1 MASVADMNVEMEGG
15 VGPAGGSALGSSQG
29 EEAAL
34 AGQPPWD
41 LIALLALAFIVFGW
55 MALAVSYNP
64 SHGAQFAFE
73 QFHTVALHQ
82 FQTLPWDRFLHEMHT
97 TYGPAFYALVGS
109 LHLPTDGVRAVG
121 LVMHLL
127 STLVLLRVA
136 LCIGAPWQ
144 RAALLSAALFAS
156 PFQFGPALWGHPDAL
171 ATLLMML
178 GLGATLLTGRGAHRS
193 VSIGL
198 LPVTVLVHQAGAAVV
213 AASCLDDLRLKRHAD
228 MALKLLVTSAMLYLL
243 YRVWD
248 GFTPPSLQRAVQI
261 NARAFLMAF
270 TLLALGL
277 HAWDR
282 LNTRTRPLVLLARF
296 ALLWP
301 IFTALYALSPP
312 FTGGGFVFSRLDIL
326 DGGMLPVN
334 LASPAL
340 MAAVVAWSWTSLVS
354 YRLSTAQITLCAAV
368 LATGQ
373 ALYLKDIDFFFWPLL
388 LMRLVRWG
396 RQRPQMR
403 DALMR
408 SAVVWTLVS
417 LALATL
423 SYSQL

>member
-1 MASVADMNVEMEGG
+1 MASVNSM
-15 VGPAGGSALGSSQG
+15 VGPGDGLLSGEASAL
-29 EEAAL
+29 E
-34 AGQPPWD
+34 GQPPWD
-41 LIALLALAFIVFGW
+41 LLALLTLAFIVFGW

-73 QFHTVALHQ
+73 RFHTVALHQ

-109 LHLPTDGVRAVG
+109 LHLPTQGVRAVG

-127 STLVLLRVA
+127 STLLLLQVA
-136 LCIGAPWQ
+136 LRTGAPWQ
-144 RAALLSAALFAS
+144 RAALLSVAFFAS

-171 ATLLMML
+171 AMLLTML
-178 GLGATLLTGRGAHRS
+178 GLGATLLASAGAHRS

-198 LPVTVLVHQAGAAVV
+198 LPLTVLVHQAGAAVV
-213 AASCLDDLRLKRHAD
+213 AASCLDDLRLRRFAD
-228 MALKLLVTSAMLYLL
+228 MALKLLVTTLMLTLL

-248 GFTPPSLQRAVQI
+248 GFTPPSLQRATQI
-261 NARAFLMAF
+261 NTRAFLMAF

-282 LNTRTRPLVLLARF
+282 LNTRTRAIVLLARF

-301 IFTALYALSPP
+301 LFTALYAVSAP
-312 FTGGGFVFSRLDIL
+312 FAGGGFIFSRLDLL
-326 DGGMLPVN
+326 DGGRLPVN
-334 LASPAL
+334 IASPAL
-340 MAAVVAWSWTSLVS
+340 MAAVVAWSWASLVG

-396 RQRPQMR
+396 QQRPQMR

-417 LALATL
+417 LTLATL

>member
-1 MASVADMNVEMEGG
+1 VASVKSM
-15 VGPAGGSALGSSQG
+15 GSPGDAFPPG
-29 EEAAL
+29 EASVLE
-34 AGQPPWD
+34 GQPPWD
-41 LIALLALAFIVFGW
+41 LLALLTLAFIVFGW

-73 QFHTVALHQ
+73 RFHTVALHQ

-109 LHLPTDGVRAVG
+109 LYLPTEGVRAVG

-127 STLVLLRVA
+127 STLLLLQVA
-136 LCIGAPWQ
+136 LRTGAPWQ
-144 RAALLSAALFAS
+144 RAALLSVAFFAS

-171 ATLLMML
+171 AMLLMLL
-178 GLGATLLTGRGAHRS
+178 GLGATLLVGRGTRRS

-198 LPVTVLVHQAGAAVV
+198 LPMTVLVHQAGVAVV
-213 AASCLDDLRLKRHAD
+213 AASCLDDLRLRRYAD

-248 GFTPPSLQRAVQI
+248 GFTPPSLQHATQI
-261 NARAFLMAF
+261 NTRGFLMAF

-282 LNTRTRPLVLLARF
+282 LNTRTRAVVLLARF
-296 ALLWP
+296 AMLWP
-301 IFTALYALSPP
+301 VFTAVYALSAP
-312 FTGGGFVFSRLDIL
+312 FAGGGFIFSRLDTL
-326 DGGMLPVN
+326 DSGWLAVN
-334 LASPAL
+334 VASPAL
-340 MAAVVAWSWTSLVS
+340 MAVVVAWSWTSLVG

-396 RQRPQMR
+396 SQRPQMR

-417 LALATL
+417 LTLATL

>member
-1 MASVADMNVEMEGG
+1 MTSPGDDLAA
-15 VGPAGGSALGSSQG
+15 A
-29 EEAAL
+29 EEAPRPSL
-34 AGQPPWD
+34 DSQPPWD

-73 QFHTVALHQ
+73 RFHTVALQQ
-82 FQTLPWDRFLHEMHT
+82 FQTLPWNQFLHEMHT

-109 LHLPTDGVRAVG
+109 LHLPTEGVRAVG

-127 STLVLLRVA
+127 STLILLQVA
-136 LCIGAPWQ
+136 LRLGAPWQ
-144 RAALLSAALFAS
+144 RAALLSVAFFAS
-156 PFQFGPALWGHPDAL
+156 PFQFGSALWGHPDAL

-178 GLGATLLTGRGAHRS
+178 GLGATLLAGPGTHHRS

-198 LPVTVLVHQAGAAVV
+198 LPLTVLVHQAGAAVV
-213 AASCLDDLRLKRHAD
+213 ASSCLDDLRLRRYAD
-228 MALKLLVTSAMLYLL
+228 MALKLAVTSAMLYLL

-248 GFTPPSLQRAVQI
+248 GFTPPSLQSARQF
-261 NARAFLMAF
+261 NTRAFLVAF

-277 HAWDR
+277 HGWDR
-282 LNTRTRPLVLLARF
+282 LNTRTRGVVRLARF

-301 IFTALYALSPP
+301 LFTALYAASAP
-312 FTGGGFVFSRLDIL
+312 FQGGGFIFSRLDVL
-326 DGGMLPVN
+326 DGGVLPVN
-334 LASPAL
+334 LVSPAL
-340 MAAVVAWSWTSLVS
+340 MAAIVAWCWTSLAG
-354 YRLSTAQITLCAAV
+354 YRLSSAQITLCAAV
-368 LATGQ
+368 LASGA
-373 ALYLKDIDFFFWPLL
+373 ALYLKDIEFFFWPLL

-396 RQRPQMR
+396 PQRPGLR

-408 SAVVWTLVS
+408 SAVVWTLVNLS
-417 LALATL
+417 LATL

>member
-1 MASVADMNVEMEGG
+1 VASVNSM
-15 VGPAGGSALGSSQG
+15 VGPGDGLLSGEASAL
-29 EEAAL
+29 E
-34 AGQPPWD
+34 GQPPWD
-41 LIALLALAFIVFGW
+41 LLALLTLAFIVFGW

-73 QFHTVALHQ
+73 RFHTVALHQ

-109 LHLPTDGVRAVG
+109 LHLPTQGVRAVG

-127 STLVLLRVA
+127 STLLLLQVA
-136 LCIGAPWQ
+136 LRTGAPWQ
-144 RAALLSAALFAS
+144 RAALLSVAFFAS

-171 ATLLMML
+171 AMLLTML
-178 GLGATLLTGRGAHRS
+178 GLGATLLASAGAHRS

-198 LPVTVLVHQAGAAVV
+198 LPLTVLVHQAGAAVV
-213 AASCLDDLRLKRHAD
+213 AASCLDDLRLRRFAD
-228 MALKLLVTSAMLYLL
+228 MALKLLVTTLMLTLL

-248 GFTPPSLQRAVQI
+248 GFTPPSLQRATQI
-261 NARAFLMAF
+261 NTRAFLMAF

-282 LNTRTRPLVLLARF
+282 LNTRTRAIVLLARF

-301 IFTALYALSPP
+301 LFTALYAVSAP
-312 FTGGGFVFSRLDIL
+312 FAGGGFIFSRLDLL
-326 DGGMLPVN
+326 DGGRLPVN
-334 LASPAL
+334 IASPAL
-340 MAAVVAWSWTSLVS
+340 MAAVVAWSWASLVG

-396 RQRPQMR
+396 QQRPQMR

-417 LALATL
+417 LTLATL

>member
-1 MASVADMNVEMEGG
+1 MASVADVNSL
-15 VGPAGGSALGSSQG
+15 AGQGDGFPLG

-34 AGQPPWD
+34 EGQPPWD

-73 QFHTVALHQ
+73 QFHRVALHQ

-109 LHLPTDGVRAVG
+109 LYLPTEGVRAVG
-121 LVMHLL
+121 LVMHLA
-127 STLVLLRVA
+127 STLVLLQVA
-136 LCIGAPWQ
+136 LRIGAPWQ
-144 RAALLSAALFAS
+144 RAALLSAAFFAS

-171 ATLLMML
+171 AMLLMML
-178 GLGATLLTGRGAHRS
+178 GLGATMLAGRGAHRS

-213 AASCLDDLRLKRHAD
+213 AASCLDDLRLKRYAD

-248 GFTPPSLQRAVQI
+248 GFTPPSLQRAAQI
-261 NARAFLMAF
+261 NTRAFLMAF

-282 LNTRTRPLVLLARF
+282 LNTRTRSVVLVARF

-301 IFTALYALSPP
+301 LFTVVYAVSPP
-312 FTGGGFVFSRLDIL
+312 FAGGGFIFSRLDVL
-326 DGGMLPVN
+326 EGGLLPVN
-334 LASPAL
+334 LSSPAL
-340 MAAVVAWSWTSLVS
+340 MAAVVAWSWSSLVG

-373 ALYLKDIDFFFWPLL
+373 ALYLKDIDFYFWPLL

-396 RQRPQMR
+396 AQRPNMR

-417 LALATL
+417 LTLATL

>member
-1 MASVADMNVEMEGG
+1 MASANSMI
-15 VGPAGGSALGSSQG
+15 GPGDDLSAGDASSL
-29 EEAAL
+29 E
-34 AGQPPWD
+34 GQPPWD
-41 LIALLALAFIVFGW
+41 LIALLTLAFIVFGW

-73 QFHTVALHQ
+73 SFHTVALHQ

-121 LVMHLL
+121 LVMHLV
-127 STLVLLRVA
+127 STLVLLQVGLR
-136 LCIGAPWQ
+136 IGAPWQ
-144 RAALLSAALFAS
+144 RAALLSAAFFVS

-178 GLGATLLTGRGAHRS
+178 GLGATMLPGRGTHRS
-193 VSIGL
+193 VSIAL

-213 AASCLDDLRLKRHAD
+213 AASCLDDLRLKRYAD
-228 MALKLLVTSAMLYLL
+228 MAVKLVVTSAMLYLL

-248 GFTPPSLQRAVQI
+248 GFTPPSLQTAVRI
-261 NARAFLMAF
+261 NTRAFLMAF
-270 TLLALGL
+270 TLLVLGL

-282 LNTRTRPLVLLARF
+282 LNTRTRGIVLLARF

-301 IFTALYALSPP
+301 LFTLVYALSDP
-312 FTGGGFVFSRLDIL
+312 FAAGGFVFSRLDAL
-326 DGGMLPVN
+326 EGGRLPVN

-340 MAAVVAWSWTSLVS
+340 MALVVAWCWRSLLG
-354 YRLSTAQITLCAAV
+354 YRLSTAQITLGAAV
-368 LATGQ
+368 LATGP
-373 ALYLKDIDFFFWPLL
+373 ALYLKDVDFFFWPLL
-388 LMRLVRWG
+388 LIRLVRWG
-396 RQRPQMR
+396 AQRPSVR

-417 LALATL
+417 LTLATL

>member
-1 MASVADMNVEMEGG
+1 M
-15 VGPAGGSALGSSQG
+15 VGPGDGLLSGEASAL
-29 EEAAL
+29 E
-34 AGQPPWD
+34 GQPPWD
-41 LIALLALAFIVFGW
+41 LLALLTLAFIVFGW

-73 QFHTVALHQ
+73 RFHTVALHQ

-109 LHLPTDGVRAVG
+109 LHLPTQGVRAVG

-127 STLVLLRVA
+127 STLLLLQVA
-136 LCIGAPWQ
+136 LRTGAPWQ
-144 RAALLSAALFAS
+144 RAALLSVAFFAS

-171 ATLLMML
+171 AMLLTML
-178 GLGATLLTGRGAHRS
+178 GLGATLLASAGAHRS

-198 LPVTVLVHQAGAAVV
+198 LPLTVLVHQAGAAVV
-213 AASCLDDLRLKRHAD
+213 AASCLDDLRLRRFAD
-228 MALKLLVTSAMLYLL
+228 MALKLLVTTLMLTLL

-248 GFTPPSLQRAVQI
+248 GFTPPSLQRATQI
-261 NARAFLMAF
+261 NTRAFLMAF

-282 LNTRTRPLVLLARF
+282 LNTRTRAVVLLARF

-301 IFTALYALSPP
+301 LFTALYAVSAP
-312 FTGGGFVFSRLDIL
+312 FAGGGFIFSRLDLL
-326 DGGMLPVN
+326 DGGRLPVN
-334 LASPAL
+334 IASPAL
-340 MAAVVAWSWTSLVS
+340 MAAVVAWSWASLVG

-396 RQRPQMR
+396 QQRPQMR

-417 LALATL
+417 LTLATL

>member
-1 MASVADMNVEMEGG
+1 VASVNSM
-15 VGPAGGSALGSSQG
+15 VGPGDGLLSGEASAL
-29 EEAAL
+29 E
-34 AGQPPWD
+34 GQPPWD
-41 LIALLALAFIVFGW
+41 LLALLTLAFIVFGW

-73 QFHTVALHQ
+73 RFHTVALHQ

-109 LHLPTDGVRAVG
+109 LHLPTQGVRAVG

-127 STLVLLRVA
+127 STLLLLQVA
-136 LCIGAPWQ
+136 LRTGAPWQ
-144 RAALLSAALFAS
+144 RAALLSVAFFAS

-171 ATLLMML
+171 AMLLTML
-178 GLGATLLTGRGAHRS
+178 GLGATLLASAGAHRS

-198 LPVTVLVHQAGAAVV
+198 LPLTVLVHQAGAAVV
-213 AASCLDDLRLKRHAD
+213 AASCLDDLRLRRFAD
-228 MALKLLVTSAMLYLL
+228 MALKLLVTTLMLTLL

-248 GFTPPSLQRAVQI
+248 GFTPPSLQRATQI
-261 NARAFLMAF
+261 NTRAFLMAF

-282 LNTRTRPLVLLARF
+282 LNTRTRAVVLLARF

-301 IFTALYALSPP
+301 LFTALYAVSAP
-312 FTGGGFVFSRLDIL
+312 FAGGGFIFSRLDLL
-326 DGGMLPVN
+326 DGGRLPVN
-334 LASPAL
+334 IASPAL
-340 MAAVVAWSWTSLVS
+340 MAAVVAWSWASLVG

-396 RQRPQMR
+396 QQRPQMR

-417 LALATL
+417 LTLATL

>member
-1 MASVADMNVEMEGG
+1 MASVNSMGG
-15 VGPAGGSALGSSQG
+15 PGDGLLSGEASAL
-29 EEAAL
+29 E
-34 AGQPPWD
+34 GQPPWD
-41 LIALLALAFIVFGW
+41 LLALLTLAFIVFGW

-73 QFHTVALHQ
+73 RFHTVALHQ

-109 LHLPTDGVRAVG
+109 LHLPTQGVRAVG

-127 STLVLLRVA
+127 STLLLLQVA
-136 LCIGAPWQ
+136 LRTGAPWQ
-144 RAALLSAALFAS
+144 RAALLSVAFFAS

-171 ATLLMML
+171 AMLLTML
-178 GLGATLLTGRGAHRS
+178 GLGATLLASAGAHRS

-198 LPVTVLVHQAGAAVV
+198 LPLTVLVHQAGAAVV
-213 AASCLDDLRLKRHAD
+213 AASCLDDLRLRRFAD
-228 MALKLLVTSAMLYLL
+228 MALKLLVTTLMLTLL

-248 GFTPPSLQRAVQI
+248 GFTPPSLQRATQI
-261 NARAFLMAF
+261 NTRAFLMAF

-282 LNTRTRPLVLLARF
+282 LNTRTRAIVLLARF

-301 IFTALYALSPP
+301 LFTALYAVSAP
-312 FTGGGFVFSRLDIL
+312 FAGGGFVFSRLDLL
-326 DGGMLPVN
+326 DGGRLPVN
-334 LASPAL
+334 IASPAL
-340 MAAVVAWSWTSLVS
+340 MAAVVAWSWASLVG

-396 RQRPQMR
+396 QQRPQMR

-417 LALATL
+417 LTLATL

>member
-1 MASVADMNVEMEGG
+1 MASVNSMGG
-15 VGPAGGSALGSSQG
+15 PGDGLLSGEASAL
-29 EEAAL
+29 E
-34 AGQPPWD
+34 GQPPWD
-41 LIALLALAFIVFGW
+41 LLALLTLAFIVFGW

-73 QFHTVALHQ
+73 RFHTVALHQ

-109 LHLPTDGVRAVG
+109 LHLPTQGVRAVG

-127 STLVLLRVA
+127 STLLLLQVA
-136 LCIGAPWQ
+136 LRTGALWQ
-144 RAALLSAALFAS
+144 RAALLSVAFFAS
-156 PFQFGPALWGHPDAL
+156 PFQFGPALWGHPDTL
-171 ATLLMML
+171 AMLLMML
-178 GLGATLLTGRGAHRS
+178 GLGATLLASSSAHRL
-193 VSIGL
+193 VSTGL
-198 LPVTVLVHQAGAAVV
+198 LPMTVLVHQAGVAVV
-213 AASCLDDLRLKRHAD
+213 AASCLDDLRLRRHAD
-228 MALKLLVTSAMLYLL
+228 MALKLLVTALMLTLL

-248 GFTPPSLQRAVQI
+248 GFTPPSLQRATQI
-261 NARAFLMAF
+261 NTRAFLMAF

-282 LNTRTRPLVLLARF
+282 LNARTRTVVLLARF

-301 IFTALYALSPP
+301 LFTALYAASAP
-312 FTGGGFVFSRLDIL
+312 FAGGGFIFSRLDML
-326 DGGMLPVN
+326 DGGWLPVN

-340 MAAVVAWSWTSLVS
+340 MAAVVAWSWTSLVG

-396 RQRPQMR
+396 QQRPQMR

-417 LALATL
+417 LTLATL